1 MTLNQLTYFQTI
13 ANLEHFRQAAAKLNL
28 SQPSLSRSIASL
40 EEELGIILFERQGR
54 NIRLTKYG
62 RIFLEHV
69 NKILGEVNTAKTR
82 MQQLSSDKGHVDIA
96 YVFPLAGHY
105 IPHIVRKFLQQ
116 KKNADVT
123 FSFHQL
129 HTAALV
135 EGLKND
141 RFDIIFSSYVENEP
155 EVRFIPLIN
164 QEMVVITP
172 PEHPLRHK
180 GNIVLEDLE
189 HYPVIGYDRTSGLG
203 KFTNQ
208 LYQSRGISPEF
219 TCECPDENAIS
230 ALVEKDFG
238 IALVADVEAIRQR
251 EICILPLSGQKLI
264 HTVYL
269 GHKKEQYMIPAVQ
282 NFIQFVRK
290 EGSHL

>member
-13 ANLEHFRQAAAKLNL
+13 ARLEHFRQAAAQLNL

-62 RIFLEHV
+62 RIFLEYTDR
-69 NKILGEVNTAKTR
+69 ILNEVTTAKNR
-82 MQQLSSDKGHVDIA
+82 MQQLSGNKGHVDIA
-96 YVFPLAGHY
+96 YVFPLASHY
-105 IPHIVRKFLQQ
+105 IPHMVRKFLQQ

-135 EGLKND
+135 EGLKCD
-141 RFDIIFSSYVENEP
+141 RFDIIFCSYVENEP

-172 PEHPLRHK
+172 PEHPLKHK
-180 GNIVLEDLE
+180 KSIVLEDLE

-208 LYQSRGISPEF
+208 LYESHGLSPDF
-219 TCECPDENAIS
+219 MCECPDENAIS

-238 IALVADVEAIRQR
+238 IALAADVEAIHQR
-251 EICILPLSGQKLI
+251 DICILPLSGRKLT

-269 GHKKEQYMIPAVQ
+269 GHKKDQYMIPAVQ
-282 NFIQFVRK
+282 NFIQFIRK